1 MYQTVFQVAE
11 QRLEEMVPPVK
22 ELQQVRDNSEITVHF
37 YMINMGEKI
46 ISMSRGQRRIP
57 KSWKMRSL
65 KHRRVGLDGKGG
77 IQC

>member
-22 ELQQVRDNSEITVHF
+22 ELQQVRDNSEITAHF

-57 KSWKMRSL
+57 IRIPKS
-65 KHRRVGLDGKGG
+65 
-77 IQC
+77 

>member
-1 MYQTVFQVAE
+1 MGNSLTSEGHSFHSCIKHLFMYQTVFQVAE

-57 KSWKMRSL
+57 KS
-65 KHRRVGLDGKGG
+65 
-77 IQC
+77 